1 MKNFDFTTM
10 IKRDLNNE
18 FIVNKTQLFFG
29 ATIRYNH
36 TKDIQKIIT
45 KLLEC
50 NYNIVNYIV
59 NNNVII
65 IKLS

>member
-36 TKDIQKIIT
+36 IKDIQKIIT